1 MKKTFFTTVILAS
14 LLGLTACTHTTST
27 ANKKMTCQDH
37 QRITTLAYSYI
48 LDRFDK
54 AYFSHNDFDG
64 ATAQLYLVEKKAP
77 TDYAKNIN
85 AAQKSYEEHY
95 TLAKQK
101 KCDVSSYKPSPIASV
116 KKQLKSLVKK

>member
-1 MKKTFFTTVILAS
+1 MKKTFFTTFILAS
-14 LLGLTACTHTTST
+14 LFGFTACTHTTNAT
-27 ANKKMTCQDH
+27 NKKLTCKDH
-37 QRITTLAYSYI
+37 QRVTTLAYTYI
-48 LDRFDK
+48 VDRFDK
-54 AYFSHNDFDG
+54 AYFSQNDFDG

-95 TLAKQK
+95 ALAKQK
-101 KCDVSSYKPSPIASV
+101 KCDVSAYKPSPIASV